1 MAKQSDFNAFLSNI
15 EPSATTEAYI
25 SSIQTNLRSFLKNH
39 KDYKDVHVDTF
50 LSGSYAKHTSIRP
63 AAGDKK
69 RDVDIIVVTSHSSG
83 KNSAD
88 VLEELRDVL
97 VQKNEYSTATIQRHS
112 VGIEMGSVSV
122 DVVPVIA
129 DEDDDQLYYVGDSDS
144 GDWTVTDPK
153 GHKSWSTD
161 VNKENNSEYKPLVK
175 IFKWWR
181 RVNCP
186 EGTKYPKGITLEKII
201 ADNLGDSSLSTED
214 FLIGTMQNI
223 ISAYKEDYSD
233 QGNNP
238 FIDDPSEKISGND
251 LLSGYSA
258 DDFSAFID
266 KLDEHA
272 GLLNNEGTTNA
283 TWRKILGTQFPNSSL
298 EANALASSNLQMCV
312 NAPHRQ
318 RPIWAMQ
325 RGGAAFISACVT
337 DSSGFSIEYTNNGAP
352 LEKGCSLRFRAITGV
367 KKPYKVMWQIV
378 NTGFEAKNAGSLR
391 GNFEMSDD
399 GFNGKRESTLYSGSH
414 SVQCFIIKSGICVA
428 KSKEFVV
435 NICT

>member
-15 EPSATTEAYI
+15 EPSSTTVAYV
-25 SSIQTNLRSFLKNH
+25 SSIQTNLRSFLKSH
-39 KDYKDVHVDTF
+39 KEYKDVHVDTF

-83 KNSAD
+83 KDSSE
-88 VLEELRDVL
+88 VLKELKDVL

-112 VGIEMGSVSV
+112 VGIEMGNVSV

-129 DEDDDQLYYVGDSDS
+129 DDDDDQLYYVGDSDTGS
-144 GDWTVTDPK
+144 WTLTDPK
-153 GHKSWSTD
+153 GHKTWSTD
-161 VNKENNSEYKPLVK
+161 VNKDNNSEYKPLVK

-186 EGTKYPKGITLEKII
+186 KETKYPKGITLEKII

-233 QGNNP
+233 QSKNP
-238 FIDDPSEKISGND
+238 VIEDPSKKISGND
-251 LLSGYSA
+251 LLSGYST
-258 DDFSAFID
+258 DDFAAFID

-272 GLLNNEGTTNA
+272 SLLNTEGTTNSI
-283 TWRKILGTQFPNSSL
+283 WRKILGTQFPNSSQ
-298 EANALASSNLQMCV
+298 EANALASSNLLMCV

-318 RPIWAMQ
+318 RPLWPMQ
-325 RGGAAFISACVT
+325 RGGAAFIAARVTNSAGV
-337 DSSGFSIEYTNNGAP
+337 SIEYTNNGVP
-352 LEKGCSLRFRAITGV
+352 LEKNCSLHFRAITGIKPPYTV
-367 KKPYKVMWQIV
+367 KWQIV
-378 NTGFEAKNAGSLR
+378 NTGHEARNAGCLR
-391 GNFEMSDD
+391 GYFEDSDE
-399 GFNGKRESTLYSGSH
+399 GPNGKRESTFYAGSH
-414 SVQCFIIKSGICVA
+414 SVQCFIIKRGVCVA
-428 KSKEFVV
+428 KSSEFVI
-435 NICT
+435 NIR

>member
-1 MAKQSDFNAFLSNI
+1 MAKQSDFNAFLTNI
-15 EPSATTEAYI
+15 EPSASTVSYI

-63 AAGDKK
+63 VAGDKK
-69 RDVDIIVVTSHSSG
+69 RDVDIIVVTSHSSS
-83 KNSAD
+83 KDSAD

-97 VQKNEYSTATIQRHS
+97 IQKNEYSTATIQRHS
-112 VGIEMGSVSV
+112 VEIEMGSVSV

-129 DEDDDQLYYVGDSDS
+129 DEDDDQMYYVGDSDT

-161 VNKENNSEYKPLVK
+161 VNKENNCEYKPLVK

-233 QGNNP
+233 QDKNP
-238 FIDDPSEKISGND
+238 VIDDPSEKMIGND
-251 LLSGYSA
+251 LLAGYST

-272 GLLNNEGTTNA
+272 SLLNFEGTSNA
-283 TWRKILGTQFPNSSL
+283 TWRKILGTQFPKSSQ
-298 EANALASSNLQMCV
+298 ESNALATSNLQMCV
-312 NAPHRQ
+312 DAPHRQ
-318 RPIWAMQ
+318 RPCWPMQ
-325 RGGAAFISACVT
+325 RGGAAFIVANVT
-337 DSSGFSIEYTNNGAP
+337 NSSGVSIEYTNNGAP
-352 LEKGCSLRFRAITGV
+352 LEKDCSLHFQTITGIKPPYTV
-367 KKPYKVMWQIV
+367 KWQIV
-378 NTGFEAKNAGSLR
+378 NTGYEARTAGCLR
-391 GNFEMSDD
+391 GNFEDSDE
-399 GFNGKRESTLYSGSH
+399 GFNGKRESTSYAGSH
-414 SVQCFIIKSGICVA
+414 SVQCFIIKRGICVA
-428 KSKEFVV
+428 KSKEFIV
-435 NICT
+435 NIR

>member
-15 EPSATTEAYI
+15 EPSTSTVSYI
-25 SSIQTNLRSFLKNH
+25 SSIQNNLRSFLKNH

-69 RDVDIIVVTSHSSG
+69 RDVDIIVVTSYSSS
-83 KNSAD
+83 KDSSE

-112 VGIEMGSVSV
+112 VGIEMGCVSV

-129 DEDDDQLYYVGDSDS
+129 DDDDDQLYYVGDSDT
-144 GDWTVTDPK
+144 GNWTMTDPK
-153 GHKSWSTD
+153 GHKSWSTG
-161 VNKENNSEYKPLVK
+161 VNKDNNSKYKPLVK

-214 FLIGTMQNI
+214 FMIGTMQNI

-233 QGNNP
+233 QGKNP
-238 FIDDPSEKISGND
+238 VIDDPSDKISGND

-272 GLLNNEGTTNA
+272 SLLNTEGTANT
-283 TWRKILGTQFPNSSL
+283 TWRKILGTQFPNNSQES
-298 EANALASSNLQMCV
+298 NALAFTNLQMCV

-318 RPIWAMQ
+318 RPLWPMQ
-325 RGGAAFISACVT
+325 RGGAAFISARVT
-337 DSSGFSIEYTNNGAP
+337 NSSGISIEYTNNGAP
-352 LEKGCSLRFRAITGV
+352 LEKNCSLHFRALTGI
-367 KKPYKVMWQIV
+367 KPPYKVKWQIV
-378 NTGFEAKNAGSLR
+378 NTGYEARNAGCLR
-391 GNFEMSDD
+391 GYFEDSDED
-399 GFNGKRESTLYSGSH
+399 PNGKRESTYYSGSH
-414 SVQCFIIKSGICVA
+414 SVQCFIIKRGICVA
-428 KSKEFVV
+428 KSQEFVI
-435 NICT
+435 NIQ

>member
-15 EPSATTEAYI
+15 EPSASTVSYI
-25 SSIQTNLRSFLKNH
+25 SSIQTNLRSLLKNH

-69 RDVDIIVVTSHSSG
+69 RDVDIIVVTSYASS

-88 VLEELRDVL
+88 VLEELRDIL
-97 VQKNEYSTATIQRHS
+97 AKKSEYSTATIQSHS

-129 DEDDDQLYYVGDSDS
+129 DDDDDQLYYVGDSDT
-144 GDWTVTDPK
+144 GTWTMTDPK
-153 GHKSWSTD
+153 GHKTWSTS
-161 VNKENNSEYKPLVK
+161 VNKNNNSEYKPLVK

-214 FLIGTMQNI
+214 FFIGTMQNI

-233 QGNNP
+233 QGKKP
-238 FIDDPSEKISGND
+238 VIDDPSDKISGND
-251 LLSGYSA
+251 LLSGYST

-266 KLDEHA
+266 KLGEHA
-272 GLLNNEGTTNA
+272 SLLNAEGTTND
-283 TWRKILGTQFPNSSL
+283 TWRKILGKQFPNSSQ
-298 EANALASSNLQMCV
+298 ASNALASSNLQMCV

-318 RPIWAMQ
+318 HPLWPMQ
-325 RGGAAFISACVT
+325 RGGAAFISARVT
-337 DSSGFSIEYTNNGAP
+337 NSSGVSIEYTNNGVP
-352 LEKGCSLRFRAITGV
+352 LEKNCSLHFRAITGI
-367 KKPYKVMWQIV
+367 KPPYKVKWQIV
-378 NTGFEAKNAGSLR
+378 NTGYEAQNAGCLR
-391 GNFEMSDD
+391 GYFEDSDE
-399 GFNGKRESTLYSGSH
+399 GSNGKRESTSYSGSH
-414 SVQCFIIKSGICVA
+414 SVQCFIIKRGICVA
-428 KSKEFVV
+428 KSKEFII
-435 NICT
+435 NIC

>member
-15 EPSATTEAYI
+15 EPSASTVSYI

-69 RDVDIIVVTSHSSG
+69 RDVDIIVVTSYSSD
-83 KNSAD
+83 KDSAN

-97 VQKNEYSTATIQRHS
+97 IQKNEYSTASIQRHS

-122 DVVPVIA
+122 DVVPVIV
-129 DEDDDQLYYVGDSDS
+129 DEDDDQLYYVGDSDT

-161 VNKENNSEYKPLVK
+161 VNKENNCEYKPLVK

-201 ADNLGDSSLSTED
+201 ADNLGDSSLITED

-233 QGNNP
+233 QGKNP
-238 FIDDPSEKISGND
+238 VIDDPSEKIIGND
-251 LLSGYSA
+251 LLSGYST

-272 GLLNNEGTTNA
+272 SLLNSEGTSNA
-283 TWRKILGTQFPNSSL
+283 TWRKILGTQFPNSTQVS
-298 EANALASSNLQMCV
+298 NALAASNLQMCV

-318 RPIWAMQ
+318 RLLWPVQ
-325 RGGAAFISACVT
+325 RGGAAFIAAHVTNSAGVN
-337 DSSGFSIEYTNNGAP
+337 IEYTNNGAP
-352 LEKGCSLRFRAITGV
+352 LEKGCSLHFRAITGIKPPYIV
-367 KKPYKVMWQIV
+367 KWQIV
-378 NTGFEAKNAGSLR
+378 NTGYEARTAGCLR
-391 GNFEMSDD
+391 GYFEDSDE
-399 GFNGKRESTLYSGSH
+399 GPNGKRESTSYTGSH
-414 SVQCFIIKSGICVA
+414 SVQCFIIKRGICVA
-428 KSKEFVV
+428 RSKEFIV
-435 NICT
+435 NIQ

>member
-15 EPSATTEAYI
+15 EPSASTVSYI

-69 RDVDIIVVTSHSSG
+69 RDVDIIVVTSYSSS
-83 KNSAD
+83 KDSSEA
-88 VLEELRDVL
+88 LKELRDVL
-97 VQKNEYSTATIQRHS
+97 IQKNEYSTATVQRHS

-122 DVVPVIA
+122 DVVPVIE
-129 DEDDDQLYYVGDSDS
+129 DEDDDQLYFVGDSDT

-153 GHKSWSTD
+153 GHKSWSTN
-161 VNKENNSEYKPLVK
+161 VNKENNCEYKPLVK

-223 ISAYKEDYSD
+223 ISTYKEDYSD
-233 QGNNP
+233 QGKNP
-238 FIDDPSEKISGND
+238 VIDDPSEKISGND
-251 LLSGYSA
+251 LLSGYST

-272 GLLNNEGTTNA
+272 NLLNSEGTTNA
-283 TWRKILGTQFPNSSL
+283 TWRKILGTQFPNSSQ
-298 EANALASSNLQMCV
+298 ESTALASANLLMCV
-312 NAPHRQ
+312 TAPHRQ
-318 RPIWAMQ
+318 RPRWPMQ
-325 RGGAAFISACVT
+325 RGGAAFIAARITNSAGV
-337 DSSGFSIEYTNNGAP
+337 SIEYTNNGVP
-352 LEKGCSLRFRAITGV
+352 LDKNCSLHFRAITAIKPPYTV
-367 KKPYKVMWQIV
+367 KWQIV
-378 NTGFEAKNAGSLR
+378 NTGYEAQNAGCLR
-391 GNFEMSDD
+391 GNFEDSDE
-399 GFNGKRESTLYSGSH
+399 GPNGKREATSYAGSH
-414 SVQCFIIKSGICVA
+414 SVQCFIIKRGICVA
-428 KSKEFVV
+428 RSKEFII
-435 NICT
+435 NIR